1 MTDKVELKG
10 VLEAALSEDGGI
22 ILIRNAMAE
31 FQSYK
36 KVRAA
41 VISEVHPC
49 DEHGNF
55 MIDITNPL
63 YDGITI
69 PYMVTPDMVARFTP
83 GIGDYIV
90 LYENDYVS
98 FSPNDVFE
106 GGYLMIE
113 EQAVCASEEDAEM
126 ERDIE
131 ALGLT
136 APRVTPDQIE
146 ALMRG
151 VRYEVQVV
159 PGTTT
164 TLATAIAANGFT
176 IAIGMTACADPAN
189 FNAELG
195 AKYAIKDAEA
205 KARQDLWKLEGW
217 RLKCLLE
224 VPVRVIDRAID
235 SDEMARL
242 IEMPCGIIHNNS
254 LSVGQCSINEVR
266 SVDGESPKPSHV
278 ERMHQEQE
286 QLAERT
292 GKLETFISSE
302 TFKQLPHQE
311 QNRMKRQL
319 VAMREYLAVLNE
331 RIAAATNPWR

>member
-1 MTDKVELKG
+1 MAQSFEIGPFHFQTRPLRRVFYLERDMTDKVELKG

-36 KVRAA
+36 KVHAA

-49 DEHGNF
+49 DEHGHF

-69 PYMVTPDMVARFTP
+69 PYMVTQDMVARFTP

-98 FSPNDVFE
+98 FSPKDVFE

-159 PGTTT
+159 TGTTT

-176 IAIGMTACADPAN
+176 LAIGMTACADPAN

-205 KARQDLWKLEGW
+205 KARQELWKLEGW
-217 RLKCLLE
+217 RLKCHLDGPMLI
-224 VPVRVIDRAID
+224 VSDDCLITGVISTSKVR
-235 SDEMARL
+235 
-242 IEMPCGIIHNNS
+242 G
-254 LSVGQCSINEVR
+254 
-266 SVDGESPKPSHV
+266 VDGGSPKPSHV

-286 QLAERT
+286 
-292 GKLETFISSE
+292 
-302 TFKQLPHQE
+302 
-311 QNRMKRQL
+311 
-319 VAMREYLAVLNE
+319 
-331 RIAAATNPWR
+331 

>member
-1 MTDKVELKG
+1 MSEINS
-10 VLEAALSEDGGI
+10 VLEAAMSDGGI

-31 FQSYK
+31 YQSHK
-36 KVRAA
+36 KVHAA

-55 MIDITNPL
+55 MIDITNPR

-83 GIGDYIV
+83 GVGDYIV

-98 FSPNDVFE
+98 FSPKGVFE

-113 EQAVCASEEDAEM
+113 WPSVCANEEDAEM

-131 ALGLT
+131 AFGLT
-136 APRVTPDQIE
+136 APRVTPDQID

-176 IAIGMTACADPAN
+176 LAIGMTACADPAN

-205 KARQDLWKLEGW
+205 KARQELWKLEGW
-217 RLKCLLE
+217 RLKCHLE
-224 VPVRVIDRAID
+224 GPMLIVSGDCLITGVICSSKVRGVDTESRN
-235 SDEMARL
+235 
-242 IEMPCGIIHNNS
+242 PCHI
-254 LSVGQCSINEVR
+254 
-266 SVDGESPKPSHV
+266 
-278 ERMHQEQE
+278 ERMRQEQE

-292 GKLETFISSE
+292 GKLEAFISSE
-302 TFKQLPHQE
+302 TFELLPHQE
-311 QNRMKRQL
+311 RGHMKFQL
-319 VAMREYLAVLNE
+319 IAMREYLAVLNE
-331 RIAAATNPWR
+331 RIAAATNP